1 MCYQVF
7 LSTDSQE
14 DLSRHNSTFLSLET
28 LADSNS
34 DPCTVLLEFSN
45 KWYVGSKSGCSCSF
59 RHLSSIELGFTD
71 PVEWYVEEEEDIEAT
86 CQLYDVLNH
95 LISSGFQV
103 DLVDS
108 WNDANP
114 QDITT
119 LAVPFD
125 KVSRTSFR
133 LFENHKFRLSK

>member
-7 LSTDSQE
+7 VSTDYSE
-14 DLSRHNSTFLSLET
+14 DLSKHNSKLIAFET

-34 DPCTVLLEFSN
+34 DPCTVLLAFPN
-45 KWYVGSKSGCSCSF
+45 KWFVGSKSVCSCSF
-59 RHLSSIELGFTD
+59 RHLTSIELGFSD
-71 PVEWYVEEEEDIEAT
+71 PVEWYVEEKEDIEAT
-86 CQLYDVLNH
+86 GQLFDVLNH
-95 LISSGFQV
+95 LIVSGFQV

-114 QDITT
+114 EEITT
-119 LAVPFD
+119 LEVPFN